1 MEYKY
6 KTEPFEHQ
14 RKALSEGAN
23 KHNYAYLMEMGTG
36 KTKVCIDNMAH
47 LWLQDKISL
56 VLVVAPN
63 SVYQNWKTE
72 IEKHCPVDTN
82 IHVYKIDKN
91 KNFKIDVEKLNFLL
105 INVEAFSHKSGFDF
119 INPIVY
125 AHCDEMCMVVD
136 ESTTI
141 KNRKAKRTKTIIEVG
156 QNVVYKRILTGSP
169 VTKSPLDL
177 FSQCQFLSNAILGT
191 DNYFVFRAR
200 HCAMKHIALPGR
212 NVQIPLITHYMNL
225 EDIEHRLKN
234 YSYRVKKE
242 ECLKLPDKIYQKRF
256 VQLKGEQLAVYVT
269 LKKHARALFED
280 QEVSYNNKLTEII
293 KLTQVCNG
301 FLKSDEGVLSDL
313 GNAKLQELLNILDEL
328 DGKAIIWADY
338 IHNIEQIKEK
348 LDKVYGEGSS
358 VTIYGDVSI
367 QDREKAI
374 KDFQTLDEVRFIVGN
389 PTVGG
394 YGLNLTKA
402 STVIYFSNNFNL
414 ETRLQ
419 SEDRAHRIGQEKNV
433 TYIDI
438 IAEKT
443 IDEFIISLL
452 NKKLKISAETLG
464 EEVLSYL

>member
-1 MEYKY
+1 M
-6 KTEPFEHQ
+6 
-14 RKALSEGAN
+14 
-23 KHNYAYLMEMGTG
+23 
-36 KTKVCIDNMAH
+36 
-47 LWLQDKISL
+47 
-56 VLVVAPN
+56 
-63 SVYQNWKTE
+63 
-72 IEKHCPVDTN
+72 
-82 IHVYKIDKN
+82 
-91 KNFKIDVEKLNFLL
+91 
-105 INVEAFSHKSGFDF
+105 
-119 INPIVY
+119 
-125 AHCDEMCMVVD
+125 
-136 ESTTI
+136 
-141 KNRKAKRTKTIIEVG
+141 
-156 QNVVYKRILTGSP
+156 
-169 VTKSPLDL
+169 
-177 FSQCQFLSNAILGT
+177 
-191 DNYFVFRAR
+191 
-200 HCAMKHIALPGR
+200 
-212 NVQIPLITHYMNL
+212 
-225 EDIEHRLKN
+225 
-234 YSYRVKKE
+234 
-242 ECLKLPDKIYQKRF
+242 
-256 VQLKGEQLAVYVT
+256 
-269 LKKHARALFED
+269 
-280 QEVSYNNKLTEII
+280 
-293 KLTQVCNG
+293 
-301 FLKSDEGVLSDL
+301 
-313 GNAKLQELLNILDEL
+313 QELLNILDEL

>member
-1 MEYKY
+1 MEYQY
-6 KTEPFEHQ
+6 KTQPFEHQ

-23 KHNYAYLMEMGTG
+23 KQNFAYLMEMGTG
-36 KTKVCIDNMAH
+36 KTKVCIDNIAH
-47 LWLQDKISL
+47 LWLQNKISL
-56 VLVVAPN
+56 ALVVAPN

-72 IEKHCPVDTN
+72 IEKHCPVDTTV
-82 IHVYKIDKN
+82 HVYKIDKN
-91 KNFKIDVEKLNFLL
+91 KNFKPKAGSLNFLL
-105 INVEAFSHKSGFDF
+105 MNVEAFSHKSGFDF
-119 INPIVY
+119 INPIIY
-125 AHCDEMCMVVD
+125 AWRERMCMVVD

-156 QNVVYKRILTGSP
+156 QEVAYKRILTGSP

-177 FSQCQFLSNAILGT
+177 FSQCQFLDKNILGT
-191 DNYFVFRAR
+191 DNFFVFRAR
-200 HCAMKHIALPGR
+200 HCAMKHIPLPGR
-212 NVQIPLITHYMNL
+212 NVQIPLITHFMNL
-225 EDIEHRLKN
+225 DDLERRLKQH
-234 YSYRVKKE
+234 SYRVKKE
-242 ECLKLPDKIYQKRF
+242 ECLTLPDKIYQKRL
-256 VQLKGEQLAVYVT
+256 VQLKGEQLSVYGA
-269 LKKHARALFED
+269 LKQDARALFQD

-301 FLKSDEGVLSDL
+301 FLKSDDGKITDL

-338 IHNIEQIKEK
+338 IHNIKQIKEK
-348 LDKVYGEGSS
+348 LDKTYGEGSN
-358 VTIYGDVSI
+358 VFIYGDVSI
-367 QDREKAI
+367 EDRQKAI
-374 KDFQTLDEVRFIVGN
+374 KDFQTSDEVRFIVGN

-443 IDEFIISLL
+443 IDEFILKLL

-464 EEVLSYL
+464 EEVLAYL

>member
-1 MEYKY
+1 
-6 KTEPFEHQ
+6 
-14 RKALSEGAN
+14 
-23 KHNYAYLMEMGTG
+23 
-36 KTKVCIDNMAH
+36 
-47 LWLQDKISL
+47 
-56 VLVVAPN
+56 
-63 SVYQNWKTE
+63 
-72 IEKHCPVDTN
+72 
-82 IHVYKIDKN
+82 
-91 KNFKIDVEKLNFLL
+91 
-105 INVEAFSHKSGFDF
+105 
-119 INPIVY
+119 
-125 AHCDEMCMVVD
+125 MVVD

-301 FLKSDEGVLSDL
+301 FLKSDEGVISDL